1 MDHTPGPQTTVMQN
15 CVIAAAIANSGVV
28 MDPFFVS
35 QILAPDGTVVK
46 TTQSRSLGQAVS
58 SATAD
63 QVKQAMLAVVQSGT
77 GTDAQIPGV
86 KVAGKTG
93 SAEIGGTNVNSM
105 FVGFAPYD
113 SPTVA
118 ISVAL
123 EDYDKH
129 DVEAAKIAGIV
140 LTAALAAQGA

>member
-1 MDHTPGPQTTVMQN
+1 M
-15 CVIAAAIANSGVV
+15 
-28 MDPFFVS
+28 
-35 QILAPDGTVVK
+35 VK

-77 GTDAQIPGV
+77 GADAQVPGV

-129 DVEAAKIAGIV
+129 DVKAAKIAGIV
-140 LTAALAAQGA
+140 LTAALAAQERDAHDRIGHPRHAAAEELAATRHTAPAATS

>member
-1 MDHTPGPQTTVMQN
+1 MTCKILTPDKRHTL
-15 CVIAAAIANSGVV
+15 VIRPKMKPRPTAIAV
-28 MDPFFVS
+28 
-35 QILAPDGTVVK
+35 IY
-46 TTQSRSLGQAVS
+46 
-58 SATAD
+58 
-63 QVKQAMLAVVQSGT
+63 
-77 GTDAQIPGV
+77 
-86 KVAGKTG
+86 
-93 SAEIGGTNVNSM
+93 VNST

-129 DVEAAKIAGIV
+129 DVKAAKIAGIV

>member
-1 MDHTPGPQTTVMQN
+1 MAEVRPEPRSRFMNSSPQT
-15 CVIAAAIANSGVV
+15 S
-28 MDPFFVS
+28 
-35 QILAPDGTVVK
+35 
-46 TTQSRSLGQAVS
+46 
-58 SATAD
+58 
-63 QVKQAMLAVVQSGT
+63 VQ
-77 GTDAQIPGV
+77 
-86 KVAGKTG
+86 TG

>member
-1 MDHTPGPQTTVMQN
+1 MP
-15 CVIAAAIANSGVV
+15 
-28 MDPFFVS
+28 
-35 QILAPDGTVVK
+35 
-46 TTQSRSLGQAVS
+46 RY
-58 SATAD
+58 
-63 QVKQAMLAVVQSGT
+63 
-77 GTDAQIPGV
+77 PGV

-93 SAEIGGTNVNSM
+93 SAETGGTNVNSM

-129 DVEAAKIAGIV
+129 DVKAAKIAGIV